1 LLSRKTLSVGSL
13 TPWRR
18 NHDPHKFV
26 VCDFNGSKPVAYAG
40 SSNLAGGGEQKNGDN
55 LVEFTDPVVV
65 SSYAVEAIKLIDH
78 YRFRA
83 VQNKATKQEPLR
95 LKKRSEQW
103 AEDYFDP
110 DSPRHLERELFV
122 RPGPG

>member
-1 LLSRKTLSVGSL
+1 M
-13 TPWRR
+13 
-18 NHDPHKFV
+18 V
-26 VCDFNGSKPVAYAG
+26 VCDFNGEHPVAYAG
-40 SSNLAGGGEQKNGDN
+40 SSNLAQGGESKNGDN

-83 VQNKATKQEPLR
+83 VQNRATKQEPLR

-103 AEDYFDP
+103 ASDYYDP
-110 DSPRHLERELFV
+110 DSPRHIERELFV
-122 RPGPG
+122 RAG